1 MKQEATPTHMKALRP
16 ETTIHHGT
24 LRRRGGQHSPFS
36 LSEFLSHICQH
47 DPITDESQAATAAPT
62 DGKATLGGQKERV
75 RGKMERNWQ
84 LWQREQR
91 GEFLPSELM
100 DGAAETAA
108 PSMSPG
114 PSRCR
119 LTAKTPG
126 RRHVETECENERGQ
140 RAAICRRW
148 QKQAEPIISS
158 I

>member
-1 MKQEATPTHMKALRP
+1 METLRA
-16 ETTIHHGT
+16 ETAVHHGT
-24 LRRRGGQHSPFS
+24 QRRRGGQHSPLS
-36 LSEFLSHICQH
+36 LSESLRHICQH
-47 DPITDESQAATAAPT
+47 DPNTDESHAATAALT
-62 DGKATLGGQKERV
+62 DGKATFGGQKERV

-84 LWQREQR
+84 LWHREQR

-100 DGAAETAA
+100 DGAAETSAA

-126 RRHVETECENERGQ
+126 RRHVETECENEQGQ
-140 RAAICRRW
+140 SAAICRRW

>member
-1 MKQEATPTHMKALRP
+1 METLRA
-16 ETTIHHGT
+16 ETTVHHGT
-24 LRRRGGQHSPFS
+24 QRRRGGQRSPFS

-47 DPITDESQAATAAPT
+47 HPNTDESHAATAAVT
-62 DGKATLGGQKERV
+62 GGKATLGGQKERV

-84 LWQREQR
+84 LWQREQCS
-91 GEFLPSELM
+91 EFLPLELM
-100 DGAAETAA
+100 DGAAETSA
-108 PSMSPG
+108 PTMSPG

-148 QKQAEPIISS
+148 QKQAEPRISS